1 MGWPNSLPSLGES
14 RARVPLR
21 LSLPTHRGI
30 AALTGSCLPTEAQ
43 SIEIAKIS
51 QGPPYATAPQ
61 WKSGNPRSEGTRAGP
76 RPQAFPGEQPRL
88 LSPRRAPGARFRFR
102 RPGNGLEGSGA
113 RWRGV
118 AHGEPYGCAI
128 LSVPRPCFRVG
139 GTAVRSSA
147 PGRDDSSRCTALPPR
162 GYLFLSSPGGRGGEC
177 TPSVTPRIRV
187 PGRDQ
192 LYYSRPSRCRGP
204 SHSRLRHGSAVPLTP
219 SPGRP
224 LLSFLL
230 NSWPSWRPNERL

>member
-1 MGWPNSLPSLGES
+1 MQKSRRVLPT
-14 RARVPLR
+14 RQR
-21 LSLPTHRGI
+21 LSGKAATRGRR
-30 AALTGSCLPTEAQ
+30 
-43 SIEIAKIS
+43 
-51 QGPPYATAPQ
+51 GP
-61 WKSGNPRSEGTRAGP
+61 RAGP

-139 GTAVRSSA
+139 GTAVRGSA

-192 LYYSRPSRCRGP
+192 LYYKPPVSVPGTQSLQTATRVGGP
-204 SHSRLRHGSAVPLTP
+204 PNPFPRQAS
-219 SPGRP
+219 
-224 LLSFLL
+224 SFFFAKFLA
-230 NSWPSWRPNERL
+230 